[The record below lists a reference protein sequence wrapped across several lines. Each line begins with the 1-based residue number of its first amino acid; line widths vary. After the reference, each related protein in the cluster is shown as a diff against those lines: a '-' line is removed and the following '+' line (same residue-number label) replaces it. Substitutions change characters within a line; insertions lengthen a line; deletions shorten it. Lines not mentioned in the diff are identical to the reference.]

1 MKSFTGSSGMEK
13 ESLSENYRFDI
24 TAGSVLIALIAGMAL
39 LSLVYM
45 PYDYNSMDSGQR
57 FSSPGQSHLLG
68 TDNFGR
74 DVFSRIMAGAR
85 YTLMTALITVTGSAI
100 LGTVIGLASGY
111 SGGLPDEA
119 VMRLMDIISSFPGIL
134 FALAMAALLGGG
146 EGTLIVSLL
155 VLFIPGFTRI
165 SRSGALEYKNR
176 DFVLLVRLQ
185 GASHG
190 RIILRHILPN
200 LVPNILSAL
209 VLGLSNAIMAEAT
222 MSYLG
227 LGIQPPVPSWG
238 RMLSESQNFLF
249 NAPWCALS
257 PGVFIMLTVIAFHAL
272 GEGLKRR
279 YSAGRL

>member
-1 MKSFTGSSGMEK
+1 MEK

-24 TAGSVLIALIAGMAL
+24 TAGSVLIALVAGMAL

-45 PYDYNSMDSGQR
+45 PYDYNAMDSGQR
-57 FSSPGQSHLLG
+57 FSLPGRSHLLG

>member
-1 MKSFTGSSGMEK
+1 LKSFTGSGGPEK
-13 ESLSENYRFDI
+13 ESRRENYLFDI
-24 TAGSVLIALIAGMAL
+24 TAGSVLIALVAGMAL

-45 PYDYNSMDSGQR
+45 PYDYNAMDSGQR
-57 FSSPGQSHLLG
+57 FSSPGRSHLLG

-111 SGGLPDEA
+111 SGALPDEA
-119 VMRLMDIISSFPGIL
+119 AMRLMDIISSFPGIL

-155 VLFIPGFTRI
+155 ILFIPGFTRI

-209 VLGLSNAIMAEAT
+209 VLAFSNAIMAEAA

-249 NAPWCALS
+249 NAPWCALA
-257 PGVFIMLTVIAFHAL
+257 PGIFIMLTVIAFHAL

>member
-1 MKSFTGSSGMEK
+1 LKGFTGLNGSEK
-13 ESLSENYRFDI
+13 ENRREDHFFDI
-24 TAGSVLIALIAGMAL
+24 AAGSVLIALVAGMAL
-39 LSLVYM
+39 LSLAYM
-45 PYDYNSMDSGQR
+45 PYDYNAMDNEQR
-57 FSSPGQSHLLG
+57 FLSPGQSHLLG

-85 YTLMTALITVTGSAI
+85 YTLMTALLTVTGSAI
-100 LGTVIGLASGY
+100 LGTVTGLASGY

-155 VLFIPGFTRI
+155 ILFIPGFTRI

-200 LVPNILSAL
+200 LVPNILSAV
-209 VLGLSNAIMAEAT
+209 VLGLSNAIMAEAS

-249 NAPWCALS
+249 NAPWCALA
-257 PGVFIMLTVIAFHAL
+257 PGLFIMLTVIAFHTL